1 MEYNIIVDDKKSVV
15 KRLEQLSGERAK
27 YTRAPRF
34 AYLIKGIAV
43 EKDNTVTT
51 EPDADMNLIHALESE
66 GFIEAAVTDAPATD
80 EEPVPSNEETEQ
92 SEERTEAESPEQ
104 EAPEAQ
110 TEDEQE
116 ASAPAEIAEV
126 PIASTEESS
135 NVESAETVEVNA
147 PDDPEDTEEEAEEAE
162 EAEEPVEAVITA
174 SEEIGSDS
182 ESVDDPY
189 GDMIERIE
197 PYRPTICFPLS
208 QHRPESVCNLVF
220 TIFSKGKL
228 LSKSTGGKFYASDEL
243 VETLRSENFISINE
257 VLEAIGEFES
267 GELCGLSF
275 DEEKVIFD
283 GFPETDSK
291 EEITAWTVL
300 FEAINKTAIKQH
312 HVQARQTEEINE
324 KFSFRAWLTR
334 LGMNGPELKAERLLL
349 YKNLTGH
356 VAFRTP
362 ADEEK
367 WKARQAAKR
376 HELRARKER
385 QTEESEESGA

>member
-51 EPDADMNLIHALESE
+51 EPDADMNLIHALVSE
-66 GFIEAAVTDAPATD
+66 GFIEATGTD
-80 EEPVPSNEETEQ
+80 EEPVLSNEETEVAQ
-92 SEERTEAESPEQ
+92 EIPEEETAEEQ
-104 EAPEAQ
+104 EDSE
-110 TEDEQE
+110 
-116 ASAPAEIAEV
+116 PAEIAEAS
-126 PIASTEESS
+126 IASTEEES
-135 NVESAETVEVNA
+135 NEETEAVELNA
-147 PDDPEDTEEEAEEAE
+147 ADDPEDTEETGEAET
-162 EAEEPVEAVITA
+162 PVEAVIDVP
-174 SEEIGSDS
+174 EET
-182 ESVDDPY
+182 ESNLEGVDDTY

-220 TIFSKGKL
+220 TIYSKGNL
-228 LSKSTGGKFYASDEL
+228 LSKSTGGKFYASNEL

-291 EEITAWTVL
+291 EEVAAWTVL

-312 HVQARQTEEINE
+312 HVQARQSEEINE